1 MENAEAER
9 DLALDDV
16 FRGTRVYLA
25 GGSPYEAESLAAA
38 VEDAANDALKRLYPR
53 FGVADDSRWGKVFD
67 QARKGSPAAL
77 EVLDFRHP
85 PQDHPVCAAVL
96 KAAGSGKKGS
106 DLVRGFSGH
115 PYGWPRDAINGALA
129 VLVVHGQLRVSRNGQ
144 VVDVKAL
151 DPRSISSMEFR
162 AEDVVLSASQRVS
175 LRGLF
180 GAAGVRDVKH
190 GEEGFHV
197 REFLKE
203 MRALAARAGGP
214 PPFSAPPSTAH
225 LDEIERRS
233 GNAQLLELYERSN
246 DLTRDMSVW
255 GTRENRIMLRMPAWQ
270 DLERALGYAAG
281 LPDVAEVREQAEA
294 IREQRSLLADTNPM
308 DGLFARVIE
317 ALRAALK
324 AVRDAYE
331 EAYAREMDALTAAP
345 AWQALDADAQQATL
359 ARYGLDH
366 VPAIDVSTPD
376 AVLASLDD
384 LSLGTW
390 RDRLDALPNRFRQAL
405 TDAARASEPETR
417 RVRLRSTTLR
427 DAEDVER
434 WIEETRE
441 VLLAQ
446 VKEGP
451 VIV

>member
-1 MENAEAER
+1 
-9 DLALDDV
+9 
-16 FRGTRVYLA
+16 
-25 GGSPYEAESLAAA
+25 
-38 VEDAANDALKRLYPR
+38 
-53 FGVADDSRWGKVFD
+53 
-67 QARKGSPAAL
+67 
-77 EVLDFRHP
+77 
-85 PQDHPVCAAVL
+85 
-96 KAAGSGKKGS
+96 
-106 DLVRGFSGH
+106 
-115 PYGWPRDAINGALA
+115 
-129 VLVVHGQLRVSRNGQ
+129 
-144 VVDVKAL
+144 
-151 DPRSISSMEFR
+151 
-162 AEDVVLSASQRVS
+162 
-175 LRGLF
+175 
-180 GAAGVRDVKH
+180 
-190 GEEGFHV
+190 
-197 REFLKE
+197 
-203 MRALAARAGGP
+203 
-214 PPFSAPPSTAH
+214 
-225 LDEIERRS
+225 
-233 GNAQLLELYERSN
+233 
-246 DLTRDMSVW
+246 MSVW
-255 GTRENRIMLRMPAWQ
+255 GTRENRIMLRLPLWQ

-324 AVRDAYE
+324 AVRRAYE

-441 VLLAQ
+441 ELLAQ